1 MTSRRNCIRTSL
13 ITHLLLQCAA
23 VTTKSSLMRNP
34 PHVWPPLFCTEAI
47 YCIEFSGTFSP
58 CMMSLPRTA
67 KISKSQNQVN
77 VLFNS
82 SWMTTRFGFLTNL
95 DACQKMEKQK
105 CTQTVHDGSKSN
117 LCSKWC
123 QADPFILQLGFVGL
137 INIILTS
144 NHILCRNYVYMFV
157 TCIIIFE
164 TSLFSGVSWF

>member
-82 SWMTTRFGFLTNL
+82 SWMTTRFGFLTDL

-105 CTQTVHDGSKSN
+105 CTQTVHDGSESN
-117 LCSKWC
+117 LWEETVSQTNTQC
-123 QADPFILQLGFVGL
+123 LL
-137 INIILTS
+137 IVLTLLRIWIVLTFRS
-144 NHILCRNYVYMFV
+144 MML
-157 TCIIIFE
+157 
-164 TSLFSGVSWF
+164 